1 MPPHPPHSTPAVRAT
16 STLAPALLP
25 SATPSDAPP
34 VPSSPQLTQ
43 FAEIIEME
51 NPDLY
56 CWLTGQQD
64 VPDDISN
71 PLLRTLCAPSLPTS
85 LLSRV

>member
-1 MPPHPPHSTPAVRAT
+1 M
-16 STLAPALLP
+16 
-25 SATPSDAPP
+25 
-34 VPSSPQLTQ
+34 QLTQ

-71 PLLRTLCAPSLPTS
+71 PLLRTLCAPSLPTPPLVTGVRRRHHKRLS
-85 LLSRV
+85 LCRRRGAQGVVRAEGDAAFDGRPR

>member
-16 STLAPALLP
+16 STLAPAFSLCHTLRRASCPLLP
-25 SATPSDAPP
+25 AS
-34 VPSSPQLTQ
+34 VQLTQ

-71 PLLRTLCAPSLPTS
+71 PLLRTLCAPSLPTP
-85 LLSRV
+85 L

>member
-1 MPPHPPHSTPAVRAT
+1 V
-16 STLAPALLP
+16 
-25 SATPSDAPP
+25 
-34 VPSSPQLTQ
+34 QLTQ

-71 PLLRTLCAPSLPTS
+71 PLLRTLCAPPLPTS
-85 LLSRV
+85 L

>member
-1 MPPHPPHSTPAVRAT
+1 MCRRTRRTPHPLSAPHPLSRPPSPLCHALRRA
-16 STLAPALLP
+16 SCPLH
-25 SATPSDAPP
+25 P
-34 VPSSPQLTQ
+34 VSVQLTQ

-71 PLLRTLCAPSLPTS
+71 PLLRTLCAPSLPTP
-85 LLSRV
+85 L